1 MNISLWCPGVRH
13 PQGMRTFHI
22 IFKIDLPGRVSRMN
36 RTHSVNMDTMR
47 WACGPS
53 AVIQGRRTDRSSVS
67 CCIQA
72 AVGSFRFLVQ
82 YGANH
87 GENIWVRAGH
97 SCSHTEV
104 HHTVSYFT
112 FECCIL
118 LCIYPTG
125 SLWRRQS
132 QQSFNTLTPFNF
144 FFYSLHVIKL

>member
-1 MNISLWCPGVRH
+1 MNEPETVFLDMWYLHQLFDYSHYIILRCHGSMEGTHYSDEHFSVV
-13 PQGMRTFHI
+13 PQWMQMFHI

-97 SCSHTEV
+97 SCSHTKYTIQC
-104 HHTVSYFT
+104 HTR
-112 FECCIL
+112 
-118 LCIYPTG
+118 PA
-125 SLWRRQS
+125 
-132 QQSFNTLTPFNF
+132 P
-144 FFYSLHVIKL
+144 